1 MISFDRRTGNVNL
14 TPIWNEINSIKS
26 DTSSLYTMIT
36 AGGGG
41 DIPQELLNSITLLN
55 SNTAILS
62 SDITLLNS
70 NTAIFSSDITL
81 LTSNTSSMVSDTVS
95 LNMDVV
101 SLYNICSSLSDSI
114 STITGGGGGGDG
126 KYYLALSDAVN
137 SSLSF
142 VYNMTGD
149 IASIPYNN
157 VNFFG
162 NLDKFT
168 NYSIPSTINKIT
180 ISNIKT
186 ISSITLSNSAS
197 AATIR
202 SLNKI
207 SFGGEYFA
215 KNSFQNLGS
224 LTINCESILSN
235 TFYSNSIMIINC
247 NTISSCNILACSA
260 NLIASTI
267 RNCTLSIFGKI
278 NGVALSVNKI
288 SSAFTIDANSIS
300 GNTLSSLNFPVLNA
314 NLISDNVITSNLIQ
328 DFYCSK
334 FLDNEVAM
342 KNDCHV
348 VASSISNNGFYQIN
362 KNSKIFDVELKANV
376 FSQNVFSYV
385 RNISLSG
392 LSYVGLCKYKHV
404 KGIYLYDFTIV
415 EQTYNILDDIEIYD
429 VHNLTMPV
437 NMIARSIIGIQT
449 MRLNYNWKWSF
460 SDSTLPNIQPSN
472 IYTLDFYNCDPWIVN
487 SKFYIP
493 SYYSGYDEGNIW
505 ISGKPLTNYSYS
517 LSTTTLS

>member
-14 TPIWNEINSIKS
+14 TPVWNEINSIKS
-26 DTSSLYTMIT
+26 DTLSLYTLIT

-41 DIPQELLNSITLLN
+41 DIPQELLNSITLL
-55 SNTAILS
+55 T
-62 SDITLLNS
+62 S

-81 LTSNTSSMVSDTVS
+81 LISNTASMVSDTNS

-101 SLYNICSSLSDSI
+101 SLYNICNSLSDSI

-149 IASIPYNN
+149 IASLPYNN

-162 NLDKFT
+162 NLDNFT
-168 NYSIPSTINKIT
+168 NYSIPSTINKFT

-186 ISSITLSNSAS
+186 ISSITLSNARDTPVS
-197 AATIR
+197 IR

-207 SFGGEYFA
+207 SFGGDYFA
-215 KNSFQNLGS
+215 NNSFISLGY
-224 LTINCESILSN
+224 LTINCETLINN
-235 TFYSNSIMIINC
+235 TFNANSRVKINC
-247 NTISSCNILACSA
+247 NTISSCIILASPA
-260 NLIASTI
+260 DLIASTI
-267 RNCTLSIFGKI
+267 TNCTLSMFGKI
-278 NGVALSVNKI
+278 NGVRLVSNKI
-288 SSAFTIDANSIS
+288 SSAYTIDAISIDK
-300 GNTLSSLNFPVLNA
+300 NTLFSLIFPVLNA
-314 NLISDNVITSNLIQ
+314 NCISGNRITSCLIQ

-334 FLDNEVAM
+334 FIENEVAM
-342 KNDCHV
+342 KTNCNV
-348 VASSISNNGFYQIN
+348 VASSINDNGFYQID
-362 KNSKIFDVELKANV
+362 KNSKIFDIELKADNISRNN
-376 FSQNVFSYV
+376 FSHV

-392 LSYVGLCKYKHV
+392 LNYAGLCAYEHV
-404 KGIYLYDFTIV
+404 KGVYLHNFTKV
-415 EQTYNILDDIEIYD
+415 EKTYNILDDIEIYD

-437 NMIARSIIGIQT
+437 NVIAYSIIGIQT

-460 SDSTLPNIQPSN
+460 TNTRLTNLQPTNIC
-472 IYTLDFYNCDPWIVN
+472 TLDFYNCEPWIVN
-487 SKFYIP
+487 SVFHIP
-493 SYYSGYDEGNIW
+493 SYYSGYNEANVW
-505 ISGKPLTNYSYS
+505 ISGKPIGDYSYS

>member
-1 MISFDRRTGNVNL
+1 MISFDRSNNNL
-14 TPIWNEINSIKS
+14 SAVWNEINSIKV
-26 DTSSLYTMIT
+26 DTYSLYTMIT

-55 SNTAILS
+55 SNTAIFS

-70 NTAIFSSDITL
+70 NSSTIA
-81 LTSNTSSMVSDTVS
+81 NDTIS

-142 VYNMTGD
+142 VYNMTGN

-162 NLDKFT
+162 NLDKFI
-168 NYSIPSTINKIT
+168 NYSIPSTINKFT

-186 ISSITLSNSAS
+186 ISSITLSNAGDAPDS
-197 AATIR
+197 IR
-202 SLNKI
+202 SLNRI
-207 SFGGEYFA
+207 SFGGDYFA
-215 KNSFQNLGS
+215 NNYFRYLGY
-224 LTINCESILSN
+224 LTINCETLINN
-235 TFYSNSIMIINC
+235 TFNANSRVKINC
-247 NTISSCNILACSA
+247 DTISSCIISGSSA
-260 NLIASTI
+260 DLIASTI
-267 RNCTLSIFGKI
+267 TNCSFSLYGKI
-278 NGVALSVNKI
+278 NGIRLVSNKI
-288 SSAFTIDANSIS
+288 SSAYTIDAIS
-300 GNTLSSLNFPVLNA
+300 LDKNTLSSLIFPVLNA
-314 NLISDNVITSNLIQ
+314 NFISGNVISSNLIQ

-334 FLDNEVAM
+334 FVNNDVAM
-342 KNDCHV
+342 ITNCHV
-348 VASSISNNGFYQIN
+348 VASSISQGGFYQIN
-362 KNSKIFDVELKANV
+362 KNSKLFDVELNGYVLSKNN
-376 FSQNVFSYV
+376 FSHL
-385 RNISLSG
+385 RNAYLSG
-392 LSYVGLCKYKHV
+392 YEYTGLCKYEHIKS
-404 KGIYLYDFTIV
+404 IYLYNFTTIA
-415 EQTYNILDDIEIYD
+415 QTYNVFNDVEMFD
-429 VHNLTMPV
+429 VHNLNIPATV
-437 NMIARSIIGIQT
+437 IARSIIGIQT

>member
-1 MISFDRRTGNVNL
+1 MISFDRKTGNVNL

-41 DIPQELLNSITLLN
+41 DIPSDLLNSITLLN
-55 SNTAILS
+55 SNTAIFS

-81 LTSNTSSMVSDTVS
+81 LTSNTSTIANDTIS

-149 IASIPYNN
+149 IASIPYNS

-162 NLDKFT
+162 NLGNFT

-197 AATIR
+197 AASIR
-202 SLNKI
+202 ILNKI

-215 KNSFQNLGS
+215 NNSFKNLGY
-224 LTINCESILSN
+224 LTINCENLSSN
-235 TFYSNSIMIINC
+235 TFDSIVPININC
-247 NTISSCNILACSA
+247 DIAASCKISSCSGD
-260 NLIASTI
+260 LIASTI
-267 RNCTLSIFGKI
+267 RNCTLSVSGKI
-278 NGVALSVNKI
+278 NGVNLSANKI
-288 SSAFTIDANSIS
+288 SSAFTINAISIS
-300 GNTLSSLNFPVLNA
+300 GNTLSSLIFPVLNA
-314 NLISDNVITSNLIQ
+314 NLISGNLITSNLIQ

-334 FLDNEVAM
+334 FVDNKIAM
-342 KNDCHV
+342 KTNCHV
-348 VASSISNNGFYQIN
+348 VASSISLNDFSQITTNN
-362 KNSKIFDVELKANV
+362 KIFDIELKADNISRNN
-376 FSQNVFSYV
+376 FSHV

-392 LSYVGLCKYKHV
+392 LNYAGLFAYEHV
-404 KGIYLYDFTIV
+404 KGIYLYDFTNV
-415 EQTYNILDDIEIYD
+415 AQTYNVFNDIGIFD
-429 VHNLTMPV
+429 VHNLTIPV
-437 NMIARSIIGIQT
+437 NAIARGMIGIQT
-449 MRLNYNWKWSF
+449 MRLNYNWKWAF
-460 SDSTLPNIQPSN
+460 TDDITNIQPTN
-472 IYTLDFYNCDPWIVN
+472 IYTIDFYNCDPWIVN
-487 SKFYIP
+487 SVFHIP
-493 SYYSGYDEGNIW
+493 SYYSGYDVANIW
-505 ISGKPLTNYSYS
+505 ISGKPIVDYSYS
-517 LSTTTLS
+517 LSTTTF